1 MVQFQ
6 REQNKENILFIGDR
20 FIINPRWTYCTN
32 VWYPMHSLLSLSYLG
47 EISVIISLMKR
58 PQVLIF
64 SWHNEEQYIK
74 TIGIHDR

>member
-58 PQVLIF
+58 LRCWYF
-64 SWHNEEQYIK
+64 HG
-74 TIGIHDR
+74 TM